1 MEIGPREAIFENPTH
16 DYTKKL
22 LSAVP
27 VADPDLRR
35 TERTLATDEI
45 PSAVRAL
52 DYAPP
57 AVTYEEVAPEH
68 FVAIEAA

>member
-1 MEIGPREAIFENPTH
+1 MVGPREAIFENPTH

-57 AVTYEEVAPEH
+57 AVTYAEVAPEH